1 MTTSSHHNRPRTL
14 MCWRYTVA
22 IAASLAVLCACT
34 DKSDN
39 SADRSPDHKAPSAAS
54 PSPAHPASSPPPNA
68 EKSAVLASYNAMWV
82 EQMKAYRKADAS
94 GTDLEKYATL
104 DALAKVRID
113 LAKMKQRGTVI
124 RGAMGH
130 QVTVTKLDL
139 SPKTPT
145 AAMTDCVDLSN
156 WQTWDTKANKPIPL
170 PSAQPMRYLAQV
182 KAERWDGGRWMITD
196 FITKGSQ
203 PCGG

>member
-1 MTTSSHHNRPRTL
+1 MR
-14 MCWRYTVA
+14 WQA
-22 IAASLAVLCACT
+22 AAASVAALVLLSACSDNKA
-34 DKSDN
+34 DKSSDKDPTT
-39 SADRSPDHKAPSAAS
+39 AVTPSTATSQTPQSAS
-54 PSPAHPASSPPPNA
+54 PEAT
-68 EKSAVLASYNAMWV
+68 EKAAVLASYNAMWV
-82 EQMKAYRKADAS
+82 EQMKAYRKADAA

-104 DALAKVRID
+104 DALGKVRID

-124 RGAMGH
+124 RGDMGH
-130 QVTVTKLDL
+130 QVTVTNLDL
-139 SPKTPT
+139 SAKTPT

-196 FITKGSQ
+196 FTTKGSQ